1 MLLPPGWK
9 DKCGLKMVTANDG
22 TTEWVRPC
30 DEDKFKSRGAGMI
43 GGAEMIG
50 KPREAAAEFKAPVRR
65 ASAKMATEVISRF
78 LKEECEVSS
87 SLCTEYAAALAT
99 EGYDSLKNL
108 QLLLKLP
115 EADWPA
121 GIKVGASIK
130 YQVSSIKL
138 QKRPQK
144 GEDKFRPG

>member
-1 MLLPPGWK
+1 MLLPAGWK

-22 TTEWVRPC
+22 TTEWVRTC
-30 DEDKFKSRGAGMI
+30 DEDEFKSR
-43 GGAEMIG
+43 GAEMIG

-65 ASAKMATEVISRF
+65 ASAEMATAVVSRF
-78 LKEECEVSS
+78 LKEKCELSS
-87 SLCTEYAAALAT
+87 LLCTEYAAALAT

>member
-1 MLLPPGWK
+1 MLLPAGWK

-30 DEDKFKSRGAGMI
+30 DEDDFKRR
-43 GGAEMIG
+43 GAEMIG

-65 ASAKMATEVISRF
+65 ASAEMATEVVSRF
-78 LKEECEVSS
+78 LKEKCEVSS

-108 QLLLKLP
+108 QLLLLP
-115 EADWPA
+115 EANWPA
-121 GIKVGASIK
+121 VIKVGASIK
-130 YQVSSIKL
+130 YQISSIKL

>member
-22 TTEWVRPC
+22 TTEWVRTC
-30 DEDKFKSRGAGMI
+30 DEDEFKSR
-43 GGAEMIG
+43 GAEMIG
-50 KPREAAAEFKAPVRR
+50 KPREAAAELKAPVRR
-65 ASAKMATEVISRF
+65 ASAEMATEVVSRF
-78 LKEECEVSS
+78 LKEKCELSS

-108 QLLLKLP
+108 QLLLLP
-115 EADWPA
+115 EANWPA
-121 GIKVGASIK
+121 VIKVGASIK
-130 YQVSSIKL
+130 YQISSIKL

>member
-1 MLLPPGWK
+1 
-9 DKCGLKMVTANDG
+9 
-22 TTEWVRPC
+22 
-30 DEDKFKSRGAGMI
+30 MI

-50 KPREAAAEFKAPVRR
+50 KPREAAAELKAPVRR
-65 ASAKMATEVISRF
+65 ASAEMATEVVSRF
-78 LKEECEVSS
+78 LKEKCELSS

-108 QLLLKLP
+108 QLLLLP
-115 EADWPA
+115 EANWPA
-121 GIKVGASIK
+121 VIKVGASIK
-130 YQVSSIKL
+130 YQISSIKL

>member
-30 DEDKFKSRGAGMI
+30 DEDDFKRRGAG
-43 GGAEMIG
+43 MIG

-65 ASAKMATEVISRF
+65 ASAEMATEVVSRF
-78 LKEECEVSS
+78 LKEKCELSS

-108 QLLLKLP
+108 QLLLLP
-115 EADWPA
+115 EANWPA
-121 GIKVGASIK
+121 VIKVGASIK
-130 YQVSSIKL
+130 YQISSIKL